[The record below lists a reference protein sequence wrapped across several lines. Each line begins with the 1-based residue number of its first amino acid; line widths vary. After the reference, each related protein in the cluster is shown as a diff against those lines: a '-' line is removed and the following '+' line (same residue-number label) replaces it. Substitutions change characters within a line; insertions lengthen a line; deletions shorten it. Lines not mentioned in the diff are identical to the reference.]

1 MPQSI
6 GKIVRSWIWDFDI
19 FCGSKKR
26 FSRDRFIFLRRF
38 WRSLEF
44 ESWNLEFGFW
54 VLEFRFRLASTL
66 PAKPSFSHVLWAHG
80 PRGNSRQFFFG
91 VLDRD
96 GKSNERHRKKQEK
109 H

>member
-26 FSRDRFIFLRRF
+26 FSRDLFIFLRRF

-66 PAKPSFSHVLWAHG
+66 PAKPNFAQVFEAYG
-80 PRGNSRQFFFG
+80 PRGNSRQFFFAFWNVMG
-91 VLDRD
+91 NPMN
-96 GKSNERHRKKQEK
+96 GTEKNKKK
-109 H
+109 